1 MNGKENIINKILS
14 DADNKCHNI
23 LSVAESQAQQ
33 IVESSMQAIA
43 RERVELDARI
53 ETISAERMRNRN
65 ATAELEAKKYKLNA
79 KQQLI
84 SGCYN
89 KAYEQLLRLSGK
101 ERLAFIGTLIEK
113 FAEVGETVYVTQ
125 ADSHL
130 VTQLYLDGFDKKL
143 TLANHYIRAD
153 GGIVLEGEG
162 YEKDL
167 TLGSVINYVR
177 EQTEGKV
184 AEHLLG
190 ARNE

>member
-14 DADNKCHNI
+14 DADLKCQSI
-23 LSVAESQAQQ
+23 VSVAESQAQQ
-33 IVESSMQAIA
+33 IAESSTQAIA
-43 RERVELDARI
+43 RERAELDARI
-53 ETISAERMRNRN
+53 ETISAERMRNRY

-101 ERLAFIGTLIEK
+101 ERLNFIGTLIEK
-113 FAEVGETVYVTQ
+113 FAEMGETVYVTQ
-125 ADSHL
+125 SDSHL

-143 TLANHYIRAD
+143 TLGDRYIHAD

-190 ARNE
+190 AHNE

>member
-14 DADNKCHNI
+14 DADQKCQQI
-23 LSVAESQAQQ
+23 VAVAESQAQQ
-33 IVESSMQAIA
+33 IAESCEQSIA
-43 RERVELDARI
+43 RDKADIDARI
-53 ETISAERMRNRN
+53 MTISSERARNRN
-65 ATAELEAKKYKLNA
+65 ATAELDAKKYKLNA

-84 SGCYN
+84 TRCYN
-89 KAYEQLLRLSGK
+89 IAHEQLSRLSGK
-101 ERLAFIGTLIEK
+101 ERLSFIGTLIEK
-113 FAEVGETVYVTQ
+113 FAETGETVYITQ
-125 ADSHL
+125 ADSQL

-143 TLANHYIRAD
+143 TLGNSYIRAD

-167 TLGSVINYVR
+167 TLISVINYLR
-177 EQTEGKV
+177 DQTEGKV